1 MVMFVLS
8 SESTLQAEISELSKS
23 IHDDL
28 IDPAPFH
35 VPLATNVL
43 PSLTVLVKVPE
54 KSTTE
59 AIPSLTK
66 VPFSVNVTSPVP

>member
-1 MVMFVLS
+1 MFVLS
-8 SESTLQAEISELSKS
+8 VGSTSQAGISELSMF
-23 IHDDL
+23 IHEAL
-28 IDPAPFH
+28 IEPEPFQ

-43 PSLTVLVKVPE
+43 PSLTILVNVPE